1 MQDNIGEAVSKP
13 EAAAMLRE
21 KERNIASDWN
31 RVQALKTKASGTVKP
46 THLKMKSR
54 IKPKLEPEPT
64 ATTTT
69 TTTVEDNLKSWKGRA
84 LCKFYAKFNGKV
96 KIELTS

>member
-1 MQDNIGEAVSKP
+1 MQENIGEAVSKP

-46 THLKMKSR
+46 ATLQMKSR
-54 IKPKLEPEPT
+54 VKPKLEPE
-64 ATTTT
+64 TTP
-69 TTTVEDNLKSWKGRA
+69 VEENLKTWKGRA
-84 LCKFYAKFNGKV
+84 MCKFYVKFNG
-96 KIELTS
+96 TSFTLRY